1 MGRRAVVRC
10 ASPHPFTG
18 RNIQGFK
25 PDMTTANSLTGF
37 RVESNPP
44 EVDLVGVS
52 NLLEIVGMRA
62 RSIDAMAQAIKASTE
77 VVVVHDDRKMLVG
90 FGRLV
95 SDGMYYG
102 TLWDIAVH
110 PNVQKRGVGKAIVS
124 RLLAKCRSLELMMV
138 GLFTALHNRQFYES
152 SGFAM
157 LDYIHAMT
165 LDLKQSE
172 H

>member
-1 MGRRAVVRC
+1 
-10 ASPHPFTG
+10 
-18 RNIQGFK
+18 
-25 PDMTTANSLTGF
+25 MTPANSLPGF

-44 EVDLVGVS
+44 IVDLVGVS
-52 NLLEIVGMRA
+52 NLLEVVGMRA
-62 RSIDAMAQAIKASTE
+62 RSIDAMEQAIKASTE
-77 VVVVHDDRKMLVG
+77 VVVVHDDREMLVG

-102 TLWDIAVH
+102 TLWDVAVH
-110 PNVQKRGVGKAIVS
+110 PNFQKRGIGKAIVA
-124 RLLAKCRSLELMMV
+124 RLLATCRGLELTMV

-165 LDLKQSE
+165 LDLK
-172 H
+172 